1 MADWTITRPIDY
13 SPNGDDVDSFS
24 QKVKYTLEQ
33 IYECLQVLRT
43 NGAQAGL
50 GGVATPYE
58 IRIDTTTGYIYIR
71 NADNTQWLLLGE
83 VGNYFG
89 ITPETISG
97 VRNGGGLGKISCG
110 KDSDKPTVGNESHDI
125 YFAEDS
131 SIAYMWT
138 GTAWK
143 NFLSLNFEDILN
155 YERYCV
161 SREELTTIGGLSNA
175 GKVLQLDRNTGK
187 ANVDIAGSPDMLW
200 GYFIDFQDL
209 KDGDI
214 VAFDAAKKKFV
225 NKPTIPSAG
234 GSSAYVTDDLSVNY
248 LKRLVGELHLALVTA
263 ELDTTGYDSMLT
275 EVFYS
280 NSEEIDTAEVDVTS
294 IVMGSSALQVSSL
307 ADLIIGAN
315 YQLTD
320 GNNLQDVK
328 IATMKIENDRSYVT
342 LTENVRYPFSN
353 ATKLRRANG
362 TFQEGYIT
370 GDGVSF
376 VTNPISFVNEATGDS
391 KNISKAHLN
400 VKHENVIG
408 AEISAEIAL
417 INNPTFVSR
426 EVIAIGNDVTQ
437 QATLAHTE
445 NLSSWGFKLFF
456 DGIEQQ
462 ASSYVFSP
470 SDGKVTFFANNGVI
484 VQASYFYNWSEEN
497 FIPFEKSGVYCDKK
511 NNERA
516 TTQFVY
522 QAANASRTGSVAV
535 IRLKLNQAAGGESS
549 RILGT
554 ATGSP
559 QAFKLPY
566 HALESSIQVMPASA
580 TWNWNGNL
588 DVLTVTAPHGQ
599 QISVSY
605 NFKSKPFKVDSFAVM
620 FNE

>member
-33 IYECLQVLRT
+33 IYECLQVLRM

-50 GGVATPYE
+50 SGEANPYE
-58 IRIDTTTGYIYIR
+58 IRIDTTTGYVYMR

-83 VGNYFG
+83 VGN
-89 ITPETISG
+89 
-97 VRNGGGLGKISCG
+97 
-110 KDSDKPTVGNESHDI
+110 
-125 YFAEDS
+125 
-131 SIAYMWT
+131 
-138 GTAWK
+138 
-143 NFLSLNFEDILN
+143 
-155 YERYCV
+155 
-161 SREELTTIGGLSNA
+161 
-175 GKVLQLDRNTGK
+175 VLQLDNRTGK

-209 KDGDI
+209 KDGDT

-225 NKPTIPSAG
+225 NKPIMPN
-234 GSSAYVTDDLSVNY
+234 SSSSSTADDSSVNY
-248 LKRLVGELHLALVTA
+248 LKRLVEELHLALMTA

-280 NSEEIDTAEVDVTS
+280 NSEEIDTTEVNVTS
-294 IVMGSSALQVSSL
+294 IVMGSNSLQVATL

-315 YQLTD
+315 YQLAD

-328 IATMKIENDRSYVT
+328 IAAMKIENDRSYVT

-353 ATKLRRANG
+353 TTKLRRANG
-362 TFQEGYIT
+362 TLQEGHIT

-391 KNISKAHLN
+391 KKISKAHLN

-417 INNPTFVSR
+417 INAPTFVSR
-426 EVIAIGNDVTQ
+426 EVIGIGNDVTQ
-437 QATLAHTE
+437 QVTLAHTE

-470 SDGKVTFFANNGVI
+470 SDGKVTFFANSGVI

-497 FIPFEKSGVYCDKK
+497 FVPFEKSGVYCDKK

-522 QAANASRTGSVAV
+522 QAANASRVGSVAI

-559 QAFKLPY
+559 QAFKFPY
-566 HALESSIQVMPASA
+566 HAVESSIQVMPASA

-588 DVLTVTAPHGQ
+588 DVLTVTATHGQ

-605 NFKSKPFKVDSFAVM
+605 NFKGKPFKVDSFAVM